1 MAQKRN
7 LLYLMLISLLCCFL
21 VVGVAGCGI
30 SDEVSADQS
39 LGPLETA
46 FAAGGGEFAKWY
58 LAGWGN
64 LSQAELTID
73 ELAVLGKEVC
83 KGLGIE
89 ITGNTS
95 QQTGNST
102 TILYTGIKGA
112 NQYEVLLQQL
122 PTETYLI
129 VNIDSSS
136 GEGEMGKEENLLREV
151 LLTYTAEPDISAMIK
166 GYLPGKYTE
175 RKGKKI
181 LTKMIEG
188 ASGIVVERT
197 IESGYMSFTGFTE
210 RVEKSVLVG
219 VQKVNLQCALS
230 YDEIQGK
237 TLVLLATPLIF
248 AEY

>member
-1 MAQKRN
+1 MEQTKN
-7 LLYLMLISLLCCFL
+7 LSSIIWIIVLLCFL
-21 VVGVAGCGI
+21 GASAIGCSMSGEVA
-30 SDEVSADQS
+30 ADQS

-83 KGLGIE
+83 EGLGME

-95 QQTGNST
+95 QQAGDST

-122 PTETYLI
+122 STETYLI

-188 ASGIVVERT
+188 ASGIVV
-197 IESGYMSFTGFTE
+197 
-210 RVEKSVLVG
+210 
-219 VQKVNLQCALS
+219 
-230 YDEIQGK
+230 
-237 TLVLLATPLIF
+237 
-248 AEY
+248 